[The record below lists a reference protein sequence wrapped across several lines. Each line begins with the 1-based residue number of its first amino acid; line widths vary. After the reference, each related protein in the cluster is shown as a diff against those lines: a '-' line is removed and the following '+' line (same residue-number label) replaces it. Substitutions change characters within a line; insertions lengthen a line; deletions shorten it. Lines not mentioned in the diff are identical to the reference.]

1 MTRSAEENPE
11 RAAAVRRAIPKVDRL
26 LGSEELQ
33 PLIAAHSR
41 AEVIRELR
49 RVLDDLR
56 RDAHRL
62 DPSEAGTA
70 AVARRVAE
78 GLARRSQ
85 PYYRRVINA
94 TGVVLHTGI
103 GRAALAPEA
112 VAALADLAGH
122 AQRLEIDLETG
133 DRGGRDEGC
142 AALLREL
149 TGCEDATVVNNNAA
163 ATLLLLAATARGKGV
178 VLSRGEMVEIGG
190 SFRIPEVMRESGAIL
205 IEVGTTNRTHLRDY
219 AAAIGETTGMILK
232 VHTSNY
238 RIEGFTAE
246 VEIEDLVAL
255 GRERGIPVAHDL
267 GSGCAIDLE
276 SLGLRGEPLL
286 RRSVAAGA
294 DLVCFSGDK
303 LLGGPQAGILLGR
316 KEPVERCR
324 RHPLFRALR
333 PGRLIY
339 TALEATLRLYAAGE
353 EAARERVPVL
363 RQLTTPA
370 EDLRPR
376 ARRLARKLAE
386 FPGITAEAVPCSS
399 QAGSG
404 ALPAREI
411 PSWGVRV
418 TLVFRS
424 AQDLAAD
431 LRTGDPAI
439 LARVHEDA
447 VLLDLRTL
455 SDEDVERVVGRVG
468 ELVSGS

>member
-1 MTRSAEENPE
+1 MAEPERSAANL
-11 RAAAVRRAIPKVDRL
+11 RSIPKVDRL
-26 LGSEELQ
+26 LGAEELK
-33 PLIAAHSR
+33 PLLAVHSR
-41 AEVIRELR
+41 EEVVRELR
-49 RVLDDLR
+49 RVLDGLR
-56 RDAHRL
+56 REVSTLDAADL
-62 DPSEAGTA
+62 SVQAIS
-70 AVARRVAE
+70 RRVAE
-78 GLARRSQ
+78 GLARRAL
-85 PYYRRVINA
+85 PYYRRIVNG

-103 GRAALAPEA
+103 GRAVLAPQA
-112 VAALADLAGH
+112 VAALSELAGH
-122 AQRLEIDLETG
+122 PQRLEIDLETG
-133 DRGGRDEGC
+133 GRGGRDEGC
-142 AALLREL
+142 AVLLREM

-163 ATLLLLAATARGKGV
+163 ATLLLLAATARGKEV
-178 VLSRGEMVEIGG
+178 ILSRGELVEIGG
-190 SFRIPEVMRESGAIL
+190 SFRIPDVMRESGAIL
-205 IEVGTTNRTHLRDY
+205 VEVGTTNRTHLRDY
-219 AAAIGETTGMILK
+219 AGAVDESTGMILK

-255 GRERGIPVAHDL
+255 GRERGMPVAHDL
-267 GSGCAIDLE
+267 GSGCAIDLA
-276 SLGLRGEPLL
+276 SRGLPGEPLL

-303 LLGGPQAGILLGR
+303 LLGGPQAGILVGR
-316 KEPVERCR
+316 KEHVERCR

-353 EAARERVPVL
+353 EAARDRVPVL

-370 EDLRPR
+370 EELRPR
-376 ARRLARKLAE
+376 ARRLARKLTE
-386 FPGITAEAVPCSS
+386 FPGIAAEAVPCAS

-411 PSWGVRV
+411 ASWGVRV
-418 TLVFRS
+418 TLQSRS

-455 SDEDVERVVGRVG
+455 SDEEVERVVGRVG
-468 ELVSGS
+468 GLVSES